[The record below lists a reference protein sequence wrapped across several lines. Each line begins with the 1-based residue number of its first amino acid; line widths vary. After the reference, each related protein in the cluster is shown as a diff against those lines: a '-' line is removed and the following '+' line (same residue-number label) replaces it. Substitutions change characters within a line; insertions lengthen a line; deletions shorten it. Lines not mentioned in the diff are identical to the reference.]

1 MRKPSRLMKKYQPV
15 SAEHKRLVDW
25 FFLLLLLLPLGG
37 LLFAIWEAPWL
48 LLLIPIIISISYMT
62 DSAIGKKQQKKLS
75 DMVKNRK
82 NDSICSFARSF
93 DCRKIDTWVIRAVY
107 EQLQNYMQ
115 GDHPNF
121 PIRAKD
127 NIYDELLID
136 DEDFDLD
143 LVDEIAQR
151 TGRLL
156 NEPEKNPYY
165 GNVNTVAD
173 LVYFFNLQ
181 PMKNAI

>member
-1 MRKPSRLMKKYQPV
+1 MRKSSRLMKKYQPA
-15 SAEHKRLVDW
+15 SEPIRLADW
-25 FFLLLLLLPLGG
+25 LFLLPLGG
-37 LLFAIWEAPWL
+37 LFLLVIWLILFAIWKEPWSL
-48 LLLIPIIISISYMT
+48 LFIPIIISVFYIL
-62 DSAIGKKQQKKLS
+62 DSVRHKKLS
-75 DMVKNRK
+75 DMLKDRK
-82 NDSICSFARSF
+82 NDSICSFARNF

-107 EQLQNYMQ
+107 EQLQDYMQ

-121 PIRAKD
+121 PIRAND

-136 DEDFDLD
+136 EEDFELD

-151 TGRLL
+151 TGRLF
-156 NEPEKNPYY
+156 NDSEKNPYY